1 VEKPSTVHTEQW
13 RRELKK
19 KKWRRRKKKEEGRTC
34 GGFEAMMLAVADR
47 RMAWPVVGP
56 SSSFLHIFLLCFSSL
71 FLFSSSISHGAGAI
85 IDDEEDNGSWR
96 WL

>member
-1 VEKPSTVHTEQW
+1 
-13 RRELKK
+13 
-19 KKWRRRKKKEEGRTC
+19 
-34 GGFEAMMLAVADR
+34 MMLAVADR

-56 SSSFLHIFLLCFSSL
+56 SSSSLHIFLLCFSSL